1 MVVLFLK
8 KLLTAKVLN
17 YFRKSA
23 SSWTFDWLLNTPLTT
38 VYSYSD
44 EKNELFQEALLL
56 LIKTKYENENKTN
69 VKSSIDKALV

>member
-1 MVVLFLK
+1 M
-8 KLLTAKVLN
+8 
-17 YFRKSA
+17 
-23 SSWTFDWLLNTPLTT
+23 FDWLLNTPLTT

-69 VKSSIDKALV
+69 VKSSIDKALVRM